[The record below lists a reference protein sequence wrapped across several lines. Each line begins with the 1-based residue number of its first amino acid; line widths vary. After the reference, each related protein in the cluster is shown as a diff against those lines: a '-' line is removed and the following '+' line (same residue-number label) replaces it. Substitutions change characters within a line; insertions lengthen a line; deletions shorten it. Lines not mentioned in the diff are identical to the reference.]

1 MAEGSEFFPLGD
13 SAELGVGHFDVLGII
28 AAACVGEGD
37 VEDAGLVVGIVM
49 IGCPLVGS
57 GGEAGEGKG
66 HGISGNPPVVCANE
80 VAKKVGRF
88 GQVQVEAPANHLGS
102 FEVDCGAAIIPAGRH
117 SDGATEGV
125 EDLRGEAAEDFV
137 LGNVVLEAIHGAT
150 SRGEVDVEPV
160 HLSLGGHAGKVSR
173 VGLVGEEFGVISE
186 GVAVGVN
193 AVGIGAGIAFNDVVV
208 SVGIRVCERGAGLPK
223 AVIGAAAILSN
234 PLVEVAVRPS
244 VVVQPQREAR

>member
-1 MAEGSEFFPLGD
+1 
-13 SAELGVGHFDVLGII
+13 
-28 AAACVGEGD
+28 
-37 VEDAGLVVGIVM
+37 VE
-49 IGCPLVGS
+49 
-57 GGEAGEGKG
+57 
-66 HGISGNPPVVCANE
+66 
-80 VAKKVGRF
+80 
-88 GQVQVEAPANHLGS
+88 
-102 FEVDCGAAIIPAGRH
+102 
-117 SDGATEGV
+117 T
-125 EDLRGEAAEDFV
+125 
-137 LGNVVLEAIHGAT
+137 
-150 SRGEVDVEPV
+150 V
-160 HLSLGGHAGKVSR
+160 HLSLGGHAGKVSRVSRVSR